1 MRISLPA
8 GVVCRA
14 DLEAWH
20 LSKAAQLFPGSVLQP
35 VGGRVGDGARIT

>member
-1 MRISLPA
+1 MCIGLPA

-20 LSKAAQLFPGSVLQP
+20 LGKAAQLLPGPVLQP
-35 VGGRVGDGARIT
+35 VSGRVGNGARIT